1 MNLIM
6 IMIKLSLLMMQ
17 IMIAEGHG
25 DVTSKNSGK
34 IEFHHENIRLYSRA
48 MYSFYNWRFTQ

>member
-1 MNLIM
+1 M